1 MSGFIRRTA
10 ARALDL
16 TGYLSQSS
24 SPLPDDDSA
33 PPRGD
38 TAVPGRSDAPPVL
51 AAGVQSASEASPAAP
66 VASPIISHTFTTQS
80 ALLGVSEDALRDTVD
95 EVATAASDRNLTM
108 TKASGTSSIAP
119 RQSRKSAP
127 PSLLTLS
134 TSGDVGKLRARLDLT
149 YAGRQA
155 LEVQLLTHIGL
166 RENAELFARQATA
179 EIEELQTELKRGK
192 DSDAAHLRRFMD
204 AQGSLDA
211 STETTVKLRQFIKS
225 IQESNLSIQKQVQR
239 EREVFKAKVV
249 ANAKQTS
256 KLHRLLSDLIK
267 GDSSDGQA
275 LLSKVAVQRDRIN
288 RLTRANGI
296 LRQQVDLRAM
306 DAVTLV
312 LAIERI
318 ASGDINLDLLDL
330 DQSTRDAL
338 DQLQQ
343 LDACVADSAVPEAQV
358 NRLQAHQATLN
369 TRSVLIASRA
379 AVADVP
385 GIASD
390 PSPSKRRG
398 LRMPKAWRK
407 AKPAKKRRAA
417 SAPAAPSSPSPS
429 PIVPS
434 VAAPASGTSLAVTQV
449 PAQASLSTGDSSG
462 ARTVSQPAPTD
473 VFIVARRATSLGE
486 GSARRTS
493 SVTGSEAV
501 AGTSVKVGLRLYPS
515 SMFPVPSHAAASSS
529 VPASAHSPA
538 SLSGPSPR
546 ERATPSL
553 QSSQRSQLKPSLLA
567 EQESTSDS
575 DVLGLESEVVEV
587 SSGDEGSRSPAVP
600 SSGDVEAK
608 TEYVTVDSPVQ
619 EVPSSQ
625 PSGRVL
631 SLTPGSDP
639 VIRLS
644 SEASPAAGP
653 IPVPSQA

>member
-66 VASPIISHTFTTQS
+66 VASPIISHAFTTQS
-80 ALLGVSEDALRDTVD
+80 ALLGVSEEALRDTVD
-95 EVATAASDRNLTM
+95 EVATAASDRNLTIVHVRR

-343 LDACVADSAVPEAQV
+343 LDAC
-358 NRLQAHQATLN
+358 RR
-369 TRSVLIASRA
+369 RSR
-379 AVADVP
+379 
-385 GIASD
+385 
-390 PSPSKRRG
+390 
-398 LRMPKAWRK
+398 
-407 AKPAKKRRAA
+407 
-417 SAPAAPSSPSPS
+417 
-429 PIVPS
+429 
-434 VAAPASGTSLAVTQV
+434 
-449 PAQASLSTGDSSG
+449 
-462 ARTVSQPAPTD
+462 
-473 VFIVARRATSLGE
+473 
-486 GSARRTS
+486 
-493 SVTGSEAV
+493 
-501 AGTSVKVGLRLYPS
+501 
-515 SMFPVPSHAAASSS
+515 
-529 VPASAHSPA
+529 
-538 SLSGPSPR
+538 
-546 ERATPSL
+546 
-553 QSSQRSQLKPSLLA
+553 
-567 EQESTSDS
+567 
-575 DVLGLESEVVEV
+575 
-587 SSGDEGSRSPAVP
+587 
-600 SSGDVEAK
+600 
-608 TEYVTVDSPVQ
+608 
-619 EVPSSQ
+619 
-625 PSGRVL
+625 
-631 SLTPGSDP
+631 
-639 VIRLS
+639 
-644 SEASPAAGP
+644 
-653 IPVPSQA
+653 

>member
-80 ALLGVSEDALRDTVD
+80 ALLGVSEEALRDTVD

-358 NRLQAHQATLN
+358 NRLQAHQATLK

-449 PAQASLSTGDSSG
+449 PAQASLSTGDASG

-493 SVTGSEAV
+493 SVTGSEAI

-567 EQESTSDS
+567 EQESASDS

>member
-1 MSGFIRRTA
+1 MTLRH
-10 ARALDL
+10 RAVI
-16 TGYLSQSS
+16 
-24 SPLPDDDSA
+24 PLF
-33 PPRGD
+33 R
-38 TAVPGRSDAPPVL
+38 
-51 AAGVQSASEASPAAP
+51 AAP
-66 VASPIISHTFTTQS
+66 TRLQYSLLVFKS

-108 TKASGTSSIAP
+108 SATQLAPVTKFL
-119 RQSRKSAP
+119 SRKSAP

-343 LDACVADSAVPEAQV
+343 LDAC
-358 NRLQAHQATLN
+358 RR
-369 TRSVLIASRA
+369 RS
-379 AVADVP
+379 
-385 GIASD
+385 
-390 PSPSKRRG
+390 
-398 LRMPKAWRK
+398 
-407 AKPAKKRRAA
+407 
-417 SAPAAPSSPSPS
+417 
-429 PIVPS
+429 
-434 VAAPASGTSLAVTQV
+434 
-449 PAQASLSTGDSSG
+449 
-462 ARTVSQPAPTD
+462 
-473 VFIVARRATSLGE
+473 
-486 GSARRTS
+486 
-493 SVTGSEAV
+493 
-501 AGTSVKVGLRLYPS
+501 
-515 SMFPVPSHAAASSS
+515 
-529 VPASAHSPA
+529 
-538 SLSGPSPR
+538 
-546 ERATPSL
+546 
-553 QSSQRSQLKPSLLA
+553 
-567 EQESTSDS
+567 
-575 DVLGLESEVVEV
+575 
-587 SSGDEGSRSPAVP
+587 
-600 SSGDVEAK
+600 
-608 TEYVTVDSPVQ
+608 
-619 EVPSSQ
+619 
-625 PSGRVL
+625 
-631 SLTPGSDP
+631 
-639 VIRLS
+639 
-644 SEASPAAGP
+644 
-653 IPVPSQA
+653 

>member
-66 VASPIISHTFTTQS
+66 VASPIISHAFTTQS
-80 ALLGVSEDALRDTVD
+80 ALLGVSEEALRDTVD

-108 TKASGTSSIAP
+108 SATQLAPVTKFL
-119 RQSRKSAP
+119 SRKSAP

-312 LAIERI
+312 LAIEI
-318 ASGDINLDLLDL
+318 
-330 DQSTRDAL
+330 DA
-338 DQLQQ
+338 
-343 LDACVADSAVPEAQV
+343 
-358 NRLQAHQATLN
+358 R
-369 TRSVLIASRA
+369 RSR
-379 AVADVP
+379 
-385 GIASD
+385 
-390 PSPSKRRG
+390 
-398 LRMPKAWRK
+398 
-407 AKPAKKRRAA
+407 
-417 SAPAAPSSPSPS
+417 SAPAIGRMSTPLEVNIAKAVHHAKKPGRRRRLRRAGSSSESSPSPS
-429 PIVPS
+429 SDSEDSKRPHRKPS
-434 VAAPASGTSLAVTQV
+434 GSRGRSWHRQRSESFKASRSAYAQGLEEGQAGQEASCGVGSDLRFLPRIAPRSRRQIHGFGIRRQLPLLHRALRRRR
-449 PAQASLSTGDSSG
+449 SSPVLQ
-462 ARTVSQPAPTD
+462 R
-473 VFIVARRATSLGE
+473 
-486 GSARRTS
+486 
-493 SVTGSEAV
+493 
-501 AGTSVKVGLRLYPS
+501 LRLE
-515 SMFPVPSHAAASSS
+515 H
-529 VPASAHSPA
+529 
-538 SLSGPSPR
+538 
-546 ERATPSL
+546 
-553 QSSQRSQLKPSLLA
+553 RSQ
-567 EQESTSDS
+567 
-575 DVLGLESEVVEV
+575 
-587 SSGDEGSRSPAVP
+587 
-600 SSGDVEAK
+600 
-608 TEYVTVDSPVQ
+608 
-619 EVPSSQ
+619 
-625 PSGRVL
+625 
-631 SLTPGSDP
+631 
-639 VIRLS
+639 
-644 SEASPAAGP
+644 
-653 IPVPSQA
+653 